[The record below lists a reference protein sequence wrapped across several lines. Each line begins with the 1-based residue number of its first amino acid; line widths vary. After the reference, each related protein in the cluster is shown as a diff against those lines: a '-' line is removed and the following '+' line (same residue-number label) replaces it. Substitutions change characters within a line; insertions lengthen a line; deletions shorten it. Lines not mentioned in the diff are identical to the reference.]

1 MRGRGRSRS
10 IVRVRRLLP
19 AAVLAAVG
27 LLAGAEPA
35 MAGDALAPGGSQ
47 TLTVRL
53 PGSWVV
59 QAHLLDVSVAGLTQ
73 FENGCIEPEEEA
85 GDDSCGVE
93 QGDLAHHLV
102 ATVAAG
108 RADGDGCLATVSAV
122 PLQLVGRAV
131 SSRLTVEGV
140 QCLILRLEFPE
151 GASDNVAQ
159 SDGLA
164 FDLRVVAEGLGNVST
179 APQMSGG
186 ADSAGGRAA
195 AAVAAGN
202 GGTRTGGVAGGA
214 PGDGPG
220 AAPPAIPGT
229 TDTVVG
235 DMKTAVTIGD
245 TGAAGPAVQTAAGD
259 TWVGGLV
266 VAWGSV
272 LLGAVALGWA
282 AFALLVRRRRRKWAA

>member
-1 MRGRGRSRS
+1 
-10 IVRVRRLLP
+10 VRRLLP

-27 LLAGAEPA
+27 LLAGAGPA

-59 QAHLLDVSVAGLTQ
+59 PARLLDVSVAGLTQ
-73 FENGCIEPEEEA
+73 FENGCLEPEAEA

-93 QGDLAHHLV
+93 EGDLAQRLV

-108 RADGDGCLATVSAV
+108 RADGDGCRATVSAV
-122 PLQLVGRAV
+122 PLYLVGRAV
-131 SSRLTVEGV
+131 SSRLTVDGV
-140 QCLILRLEFPE
+140 QCLIVGLEFPE
-151 GASDNVAQ
+151 GASDDVAQ
-159 SDGLA
+159 SDSLA
-164 FDLRVVAEGLGNVST
+164 FDLRVVAEGLADGAT
-179 APQMSGG
+179 APQIRGG

-195 AAVAAGN
+195 AGVEAAN

-214 PGDGPG
+214 PGNGPA

-229 TDTVVG
+229 TSTVVG

-245 TGAAGPAVQTAAGD
+245 TGAAGAAVRTAAGA
-259 TWVGGLV
+259 TWLGGLV

-272 LLGAVALGWA
+272 LLGAVALGGA
-282 AFALLVRRRRRKWAA
+282 AFALLMRRRRREWAA